1 MARANCL
8 DYLDRQGSLSFAQ
21 APFCEVDSLILSL
34 LAYGRFGGILPGPD
48 DPQTLPLAQA
58 VKQLTARP
66 GWDRTGAVMARQ
78 IPALIRRL
86 AQCPRFA
93 SLPLGAFQSVLN
105 QDTQFAA
112 LTVFL
117 PDGTRYLAFR
127 GTDDTLTGWQEC
139 FSLSFAAPIPGQK
152 QAEIYLSKAARRP
165 GKLRLGGHS
174 KGGNLAVW
182 AALHA
187 PPPVRARVL
196 RVYSH
201 DGPGF
206 FQDLTGA
213 PAYRALAGRI
223 SILVPQASL
232 VGALLC
238 QDRRQKTIRSWGSGI
253 VAQHDP
259 FTWEVTGTH
268 FRRLPRRSYLGRRR
282 AAVLRGWVSSL
293 SLEEREAFTRI
304 LFHLLSAGQARTLSG
319 LKHALPAST
328 LAGLQAFARLDKPAQ
343 RELLEGLRRL
353 LVSLG
358 TGGAY
363 PHPKEYS
370 HERN

>member
-8 DYLDRQGSLSFAQ
+8 DYLNRQGGLSFAQ

-34 LAYGRFGGILPGPD
+34 LAYGRFEGILPGPD
-48 DPQTLPLAQA
+48 TSQTLSLAQA
-58 VKQLTARP
+58 VESLIARP

-78 IPALIRRL
+78 IPALILRAAR
-86 AQCPRFA
+86 CPRFA
-93 SLPLGAFQSVLN
+93 PLPLGAFQSLLD

-127 GTDDTLTGWQEC
+127 GTDDTLTGWKEC
-139 FSLSFAAPIPGQK
+139 FSLSFSAPIPGQIT
-152 QAEIYLSKAARRP
+152 AEAYLAQAARTP

-206 FQDLTGA
+206 SQDLTSA
-213 PAYRALAGRI
+213 PAYRSLAGRI
-223 SILVPQASL
+223 SVLVPQGSL

-282 AAVLRGWVSSL
+282 AAILRSWVASL
-293 SLEEREAFTRI
+293 SPEERESFTQI
-304 LFHLLSAGQARTLSG
+304 LFHLLSAGQACTLSD
-319 LKHALPAST
+319 LKHALPASA
-328 LAGLQAFARLDKPAQ
+328 LAGLQAFTRLDKPAQ

-353 LVSLG
+353 LISLS

-363 PHPKEYS
+363 PHPKENS
-370 HERN
+370 HEHH